1 METKSAKFISTH
13 KIVLMPTDFLVF
25 VFFSIAFFLRNGWII
40 DGAHILLKTIR
51 YVLFHFAQIIV
62 TMILFQAEQLFENT
76 IFAFQQTL
84 NRSTNMEVREREQ
97 EIAFMQSPN
106 KFICEI
112 KIQITK

>member
-1 METKSAKFISTH
+1 MLI
-13 KIVLMPTDFLVF
+13 PTDFLVF
-25 VFFSIAFFLRNGWII
+25 VFLLLSIGFFHRNGWII
-40 DGAHILLKTIR
+40 DGVHILLKTIR
-51 YVLFHFAQIIV
+51 YVLFHFAEIIV

-84 NRSTNMEVREREQ
+84 NRSANMEVREREG
-97 EIAFMQSPN
+97 EWVRESAFMQSPN